1 MGFVPSVLMMS
12 YPFDTSDGEFEF
24 QRVLQ
29 GKRLDALFKLVDAN
43 QISILEVMQMEGLS
57 MDEAKDLLENWKWFD
72 NYEKAKEEIR

>member
-1 MGFVPSVLMMS
+1 MGFVPNVGMMS
-12 YPFDTSDGEFEF
+12 YPFDTSDGEF

-43 QISILEVMQMEGLS
+43 QISIHEVMQMEGLS